1 MTEAT
6 VTTRP
11 SSPLPRAGG
20 TPAAGSAPP
29 GFTRLGDTFPG
40 DRPVPCGPAA
50 RVTRRP
56 DTFDP
61 PVSLPAARGP
71 VSAALIE
78 ALSSDPTASDPTTSD
93 PTASDPTTSIDRA
106 ALRWAGAV
114 SDATTDDDLQLALW
128 LSYEQHYRGLAEVHD
143 DWEWHP
149 ELVRARQSWEE
160 AFRAGLT
167 CEVAAAADPG
177 AAGRVDGRETVVRA
191 LNELVAHDRGPS
203 LSKFLM
209 RNATSSQFAEFL
221 VHRSLYHLKE
231 ADPHTWGI
239 PRLSGSVKAAMVT
252 IQADEYGGGS
262 TPAMHAQ
269 LFRRLLQDWDLHD
282 RYGHYLDHVPGVT
295 LMASNL
301 ISMFGLNRR
310 WRGALVGHLAM
321 FEMTSSIPNGRYA
334 RGHRRLGGGD
344 EAALFFDEHVVADSV
359 HDQIALHDLA
369 GGLAEVEPHLVD
381 DIVFGARCAAYTDRA
396 FAEHVI
402 HRWGVGASSLRRAL
416 GSDPV

>member
-11 SSPLPRAGG
+11 ASRPTLA
-20 TPAAGSAPP
+20 SAPP
-29 GFTRLGDTFPG
+29 VTSTVPQGFVQLVDTFPG
-40 DRPVPCGPAA
+40 DRPVPTGPAA

-61 PVSLPAARGP
+61 PVTLPAARGA

-78 ALSSDPTASDPTTSD
+78 MLLSEPTPNVDG
-93 PTASDPTTSIDRA
+93 
-106 ALRWAGAV
+106 AGLQWTGDVAE
-114 SDATTDDDLQLALW
+114 ATTDDDLQLALW
-128 LSYEQHYRGLAEVHD
+128 LTYEQHYRGLAGVHD

-149 ELVRARQSWEE
+149 ELVRARKTWEQHFLTGLSFE
-160 AFRAGLT
+160 VGLSAGPIT
-167 CEVAAAADPG
+167 SG
-177 AAGRVDGRETVVRA
+177 ATEGRETVVQA
-191 LNELVAHDRGPS
+191 LNELAAEDSSPS

-209 RNATSSQFAEFL
+209 RTATSSHFAEFL

-231 ADPHTWGI
+231 ADPHTWAI
-239 PRLSGSVKAAMVT
+239 PRLSGAVKAAFVT

-269 LFRRLLQDWDLHD
+269 LFRVLLQDWDLHD

-301 ISMFGLNRR
+301 ISIFGLNRR

-344 EAALFFDEHVVADSV
+344 EAALFFDEHVIADSV

-369 GGLAEVEPHLVD
+369 GGLAETEPHLVD
-381 DIVFGARCAAYTDRA
+381 DILFGARCAAYTDRA
-396 FAEHVI
+396 FAEHVL

-416 GSDPV
+416 GSGLT